1 MAIQSLVL
9 APGVELVPD
18 PDDPLVA
25 RSAEIS
31 REMLREGIRQLSQL
45 ERDALRLSTRD
56 RRSVTETAQVLGTD
70 VASIESAL
78 RSGLLSLRSSL
89 VHQLTERSA

>member
-25 RSAEIS
+25 RRSEIS
-31 REMLREGIRQLSQL
+31 REMLREGIRQLSQV
-45 ERDALRLSTRD
+45 ERDALRLATRD
-56 RRSVTETAQVLGTD
+56 RRTVIEAAQELGTD
-70 VASIESAL
+70 VATVEGAL
-78 RSGLLSLRSSL
+78 RSGLINLRSSL
-89 VHQLTERSA
+89 AHQLAERPA